1 MLKKGK
7 LLPLSD
13 QKYLESILPLY
24 LSQKDMGSTQQYEHV
39 ITELHREIETLNEKL
54 SKSEMR
60 FEKYIGKKAILFFV
74 TVFVGWNALQP
85 YFVPLLNIDI
95 SNDVIQYL
103 FPLNI
108 LANYFGGGLM
118 IDLIFIL
125 MVLAWPFIGAVLLI
139 DFIKTHKFSA

>member
-1 MLKKGK
+1 
-7 LLPLSD
+7 
-13 QKYLESILPLY
+13 
-24 LSQKDMGSTQQYEHV
+24 MGSTQQYEHV